1 MAGIARLRVSQYNKK
16 VLKAKRFQVFNC
28 DQMDGVVDVTGGGS
42 RFSYRAE
49 NSIPALYQVDQT
61 TNQIRAMCNS
71 CCDSN
76 SE

>member
-16 VLKAKRFQVFNC
+16 VLRAKRFQVFNC
-28 DQMDGVVDVTGGGS
+28 ADMDGVVDVTGGGS
-42 RFSYRAE
+42 RFSYRSGK
-49 NSIPALYQVDQT
+49 SIPGLYQVDQT
-61 TNQIRAMCNS
+61 TSQIRAMCNS